1 MKSMTDMVHLSF
13 DLDGGVLPF
22 DYRAVL
28 WTAILADAPDLASDE
43 RVGVLP
49 LRTAEG
55 ERNFLLSKRVKLV
68 LRLPIALV
76 DHAAQLAGK
85 NLAIGDGWMQL
96 GECKARPIEPYPT
109 LHAHL
114 VASTDDEVA
123 FMENVRAQLEQMKI
137 DAKLICGL
145 HQTFHHPEQVIQG
158 YSLVIHDLKPEASVR
173 LQCTGLGEQ
182 RALGCGVFVHYKLI
196 SGLE

>member
-1 MKSMTDMVHLSF
+1 MTDMVHLSF
-13 DLDGGVLPF
+13 DLGGGVLPLN
-22 DYRAVL
+22 YRSVL
-28 WTAILADAPDLASDE
+28 WAEMVAHAPDLAADE

-49 LRTAEG
+49 LRTADG
-55 ERNFLLSKRVKLV
+55 EADFLLSKRVKLV

-85 NLAIGDGWMQL
+85 SLAIGEGWMQL
-96 GECKARPIEPYPT
+96 GSCKVRPVEPYST

-114 VASTDDEVA
+114 VASADDEVA
-123 FMENVRAQLEQMKI
+123 FMDSVRVQLEQMKI

-145 HQTFHHPEQVIQG
+145 RQSYPHPEQPVYG

-173 LQCTGLGEQ
+173 LQCTGLGGQ